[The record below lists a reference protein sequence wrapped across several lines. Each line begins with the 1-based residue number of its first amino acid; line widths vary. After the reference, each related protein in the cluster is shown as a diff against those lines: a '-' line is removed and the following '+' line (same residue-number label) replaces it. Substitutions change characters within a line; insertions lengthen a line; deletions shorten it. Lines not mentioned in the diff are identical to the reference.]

1 MSGIP
6 RNSLE
11 TLLVSVLSRVV
22 ALLGSV
28 VMARV
33 LGPAGK
39 GILTYAVSILS
50 FVLAP
55 MGGQTAAIAF
65 QYGRRGTSK
74 ASVHAAM
81 LKVLALVVAPV
92 SIGTAAVALI
102 APGQGPLLAA
112 AVALPLA
119 AYVQS
124 TRGFFLADSAVRLA
138 NIQALI
144 APASF
149 AIAGSIALLVF
160 HGSLYVLLALFA
172 ISYIPAVIYTLV
184 ELRTLTPARAGEPV
198 ADPVL
203 GQFVFG
209 AQVGAVNLVNF
220 LNNRV
225 DLFIIIFALG
235 VRAVGV
241 YSIAIS
247 IAETLWQIS
256 GPVAVAAYG
265 SIGTL
270 AEPEAAKLT
279 AKCIR
284 NTLPIAL
291 LVSIVTF
298 FAAPPLVRFVFG
310 EPFAQAGY
318 VTRYFLPG
326 VIAWSVV
333 YHIDTFLTIQ
343 LGRPQVVFWISATS
357 AAICAATTLALVHPL
372 GIASGAIGSSV
383 AYLAGG
389 AWTVAVFLRR
399 TGLNP
404 LELVAFNREDLRR
417 YIELLDGAWRN
428 LSAAGAR

>member
-1 MSGIP
+1 MSSIS

-11 TLLVSVLSRVV
+11 TLLVSVFARVV
-22 ALLGSV
+22 ALAGSV
-28 VMARV
+28 VMARM

-39 GILTYAVSILS
+39 GILTYAMSILAL
-50 FVLAP
+50 VLAP
-55 MGGQTAAIAF
+55 MGGQTSAIAF
-65 QYGRRGTSK
+65 QYGRRGTPR

-92 SIGTAAVALI
+92 SIGIAAVALI

-144 APASF
+144 APALF
-149 AIAGSIALLVF
+149 AIVGSIALLVF
-160 HGSLYVLLALFA
+160 HGSLYVLLAVFVL
-172 ISYIPAVIYTLV
+172 SYIPAVIYTLV
-184 ELRTLTPARAGEPV
+184 ELRTLTPARAGEPI
-198 ADPVL
+198 PNPML

-209 AQVGAVNLVNF
+209 AQLGAVNLVNF

-225 DLFIIIFALG
+225 DLFIIVFVLG
-235 VRAVGV
+235 VPAVGV

-256 GPVAVAAYG
+256 GPVSIAAYG

-333 YHIDTFLTIQ
+333 YHINTFLTIQ
-343 LGRPQVVFWISATS
+343 LGKPQIVFWISASS
-357 AAICAATTLALVHPL
+357 AAICALTTLMLVHPL

-389 AWTVAVFLRR
+389 AWAVTVFLRR
-399 TGLNP
+399 TGLNL
-404 LELVAFNREDLRR
+404 LELVAFNKEDLRR
-417 YIELLDGAWRN
+417 YIQLIDGARRGF
-428 LSAAGAR
+428 SAAGAR

>member
-1 MSGIP
+1 MSSIS

-11 TLLVSVLSRVV
+11 TLLVSVFSRLV
-22 ALLGSV
+22 ALAGSV

-39 GILTYAVSILS
+39 GVLTYAVSILS

-55 MGGQTAAIAF
+55 IGGQTSAIAF
-65 QYGRRGTSK
+65 QYGRRGTPK
-74 ASVHAAM
+74 AAVHAAM

-92 SIGTAAVALI
+92 SCGIAAIALL
-102 APGQGPLLAA
+102 APGQSPLLAA

-138 NIQALI
+138 NVQALI
-144 APASF
+144 APALF

-160 HGSLYVLLALFA
+160 HGSLYVLLAVFVL
-172 ISYIPAVIYTLV
+172 SYIPAVIYTLL

-198 ADPVL
+198 TKPAL

-247 IAETLWQIS
+247 IAEMLWQIS

-270 AEPEAAKLT
+270 AEAQAAKLT

-284 NTLPIAL
+284 NTLPVAL
-291 LVSIVTF
+291 VVSIITF
-298 FAAPPLVRFVFG
+298 FTAPLLVRFVFG

-326 VIAWSVV
+326 VIAWSAT
-333 YHIDTFLTIQ
+333 YHINTFLTVQ
-343 LGRPQVVFWISATS
+343 LGRPQIVFWIAATS

-389 AWTVAVFLRR
+389 AWSIAVFLRR

-417 YIELLDGAWRN
+417 YVELLDGARRTA
-428 LSAAGAR
+428 SAAAAR